1 MIVVSLFDG
10 MSCGQL
16 ALDELGIKP
25 DRYFAAEIKDHAIKC
40 SKHNFPETIHLGDVK
55 KIRYENG
62 VLYSENGQ
70 FEVPKVDLFIGGS
83 PCQDLSSLMRN
94 RQGLKGQKSSL
105 FYEYLRIKQELNPKY
120 FLLENVATMKADDKE
135 IINELMG
142 VDGFFIDSKYFS
154 AQMRKRFYWTN
165 INFDKNII
173 DKKIMLS
180 DILESGFTSREKSV
194 CVVRNYAGSVQSSNK
209 DSFIRMC
216 NQRAKKGFLTVVYE
230 EKDNPDSVRL
240 FTKKELERLQTVRSG
255 YTDCLTYKET
265 ADLIGDGWTIDVI
278 KHIFEPLKKEY

>member
-25 DRYFAAEIKDHAIKC
+25 DRYFVAEIKDHAIKC

-55 KIRYENG
+55 KVRYENG

-70 FEVPKVDLFIGGS
+70 FDVPNVDLFIGGS

-94 RQGLKGQKSSL
+94 RQGLKGQRSSL
-105 FYEYLRIKQELNPKY
+105 FYEYLRIKEELNPKY

-142 VDGFFIDSKYFS
+142 VDGVFIDSKYFS
-154 AQMRKRFYWTN
+154 AQMRKRYYWTN
-165 INFDKNII
+165 LNFDHNII

-180 DILESGFTSREKSV
+180 DILENGFTSREKSV

-216 NQRAKKGFLTVVYE
+216 NQRAKK
-230 EKDNPDSVRL
+230 
-240 FTKKELERLQTVRSG
+240 
-255 YTDCLTYKET
+255 
-265 ADLIGDGWTIDVI
+265 
-278 KHIFEPLKKEY
+278 